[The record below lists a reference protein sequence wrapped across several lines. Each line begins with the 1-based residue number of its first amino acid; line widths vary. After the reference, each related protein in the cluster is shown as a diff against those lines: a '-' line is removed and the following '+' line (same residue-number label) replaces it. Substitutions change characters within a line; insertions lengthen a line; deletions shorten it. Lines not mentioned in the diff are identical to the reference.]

1 MQKLIQKVAEAR
13 EKLGV
18 SNAQL
23 SGMIGHSKNYISESL
38 RLGRSTETQENIIAL
53 IDSAIAGERFKTKN
67 QMLDIYANELDEV
80 VDSNAELRLKLF
92 QSQENER
99 HFRENFIQMQKRANV
114 LNQKR
119 LDYFMA
125 TVVALFVGLMFGF
138 MLGVNWG

>member
-1 MQKLIQKVAEAR
+1 MQKLIEKVAEAR

-23 SGMIGHSKNYISESL
+23 SGMIGHSNNYISESL

-53 IDSAIAGERFKTKN
+53 IDSVIAGERFKTKN
-67 QMLDIYANELDEV
+67 QMLDIYANELDEL

-92 QSQENER
+92 QSQESER
-99 HFRENFIQMQKRANV
+99 HFRENFIQMQKKANV

-119 LDYFMA
+119 LDCFMA
-125 TVVALFVGLMFGF
+125 TSVALFVGLMFGF
-138 MLGVNWG
+138 VLGVNY

>member
-1 MQKLIQKVAEAR
+1 MQKLIEKVAEAR

-99 HFRENFIQMQKRANV
+99 HFRENFIQMQKKANV

-138 MLGVNWG
+138 MLGVNW

>member
-67 QMLDIYANELDEV
+67 QMLDIYANELDEM

-99 HFRENFIQMQKRANV
+99 HFRENFIQMQKKANI

-138 MLGVNWG
+138 IVGVNW

>member
-1 MQKLIQKVAEAR
+1 MQKLIEKVAEAR

-53 IDSAIAGERFKTKN
+53 IDSVIAGERFKTKN
-67 QMLDIYANELDEV
+67 QMLDIYANELDEL

-92 QSQENER
+92 QSQESER
-99 HFRENFIQMQKRANV
+99 HFRENFIQMQKKANA
-114 LNQKR
+114 LNQNR

-125 TVVALFVGLMFGF
+125 TVVALFVGLM
-138 MLGVNWG
+138 LGVNW

>member
-1 MQKLIQKVAEAR
+1 MQKLIEKVAEAR

-23 SGMIGHSKNYISESL
+23 SGMIGHSNNYISESL
-38 RLGRSTETQENIIAL
+38 RLGRSTETQENITAL
-53 IDSAIAGERFKTKN
+53 IDLAIAGERFKTKN
-67 QMLDIYANELDEV
+67 QMLDIYANELDEL

-99 HFRENFIQMQKRANV
+99 YFRENFIQMQKKANV

-125 TVVALFVGLMFGF
+125 TSVALFVGLMFGF
-138 MLGVNWG
+138 VLGVNY

>member
-1 MQKLIQKVAEAR
+1 MQKLIEKVAEAR
-13 EKLGV
+13 GKLGV

-99 HFRENFIQMQKRANV
+99 HFRENFIQMQKKANV

-125 TVVALFVGLMFGF
+125 TVIALFVGLLFGF
-138 MLGVNWG
+138 MLGVNW

>member
-1 MQKLIQKVAEAR
+1 MQKLIEKAAEAR

-23 SGMIGHSKNYISESL
+23 SGMIGHSNNYISESL

-53 IDSAIAGERFKTKN
+53 IDSVIAGERFKTKN
-67 QMLDIYANELDEV
+67 QMLDIYANELDEL
-80 VDSNAELRLKLF
+80 VDANAELRLKLS

-99 HFRENFIQMQKRANV
+99 HFRENFIQMQKKANV

-125 TVVALFVGLMFGF
+125 TVIALFVGLMFGF
-138 MLGVNWG
+138 MLGVNW